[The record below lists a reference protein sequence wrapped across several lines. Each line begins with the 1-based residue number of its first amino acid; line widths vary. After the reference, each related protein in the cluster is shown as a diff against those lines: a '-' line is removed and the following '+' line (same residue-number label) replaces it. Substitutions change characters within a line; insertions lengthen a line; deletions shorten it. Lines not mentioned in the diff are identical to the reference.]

1 MRALEGRRALV
12 TGASVGAGRAIA
24 ERLAADGAQVYVCA
38 RSAEALDSV
47 VAAIAAAGG
56 SAHAI
61 AGDLTDPA
69 HVARLAADLA
79 ADGGLDI
86 FVNSL
91 GGPNPFGSWDEL
103 DDAAWQQTFDF
114 NVFTVVRIVRAVIP
128 LLRGSAVGRIVL
140 IGSTSALEPNRYN
153 PHYAASKAA
162 LHNLAKYL
170 AAELAPDRITVNV
183 IAPATLESRSR
194 EENMERRSRLEG
206 LPVEQIRARTEEMER
221 TKIPLGRIG
230 RPDEIAGLVAYL
242 ASDAAAWI
250 TGTTVTIDGGT
261 SKSAW

>member
-1 MRALEGRRALV
+1 MGALEGRRALV

-24 ERLAADGAQVYVCA
+24 ERLAAQGAYVYVCA
-38 RSAEALDSV
+38 RSAPALSEV

-56 SAHAI
+56 TALAI
-61 AGDLTDPA
+61 AGDLTDA
-69 HVARLAADLA
+69 AQVARLAAELA
-79 ADGGLDI
+79 AAGGLDI
-86 FVNSL
+86 FVNAL
-91 GGPNPFGSWDEL
+91 GGPSPFGGWDEL
-103 DDAAWQQTFDF
+103 DDDAWQQTFDF
-114 NVFTVVRIVRAVIP
+114 NVFAVVRIARAIVP
-128 LLRGSAVGRIVL
+128 LLRGSASGRIVF

-153 PHYAASKAA
+153 PHYAAAKAA

-194 EENMERRSRLEG
+194 DENMERRSRLEG
-206 LPVEQIRARTEEMER
+206 LPVEAIRARTEEMER
-221 TKIPLGRIG
+221 SKIPLGRIG

-242 ASDAAAWI
+242 VSDAAAWI
-250 TGTTVTIDGGT
+250 TGTTVTIDGGS